1 MKKFPNDFPLKIQI
15 IMSLPDAFA
24 TFCTALSE
32 VEISILHSTLMSEI
46 NKLNELV
53 LCERNLGRP

>member
-1 MKKFPNDFPLKIQI
+1 
-15 IMSLPDAFA
+15 MSFPDAAFV

-32 VEISILHSTLMSEI
+32 VEISNLHLMSEI

>member
-24 TFCTALSE
+24 LFCTALSE
-32 VEISILHSTLMSEI
+32 VEISNLHSTLMSEI

-53 LCERNLGRP
+53 LCERNLGRL